1 MKIAL
6 KLILLVI
13 IVGLGYMVVESIME
27 PVRFN
32 KQKDKR
38 EIAVIQ
44 KLEDIRSAEL
54 AFKAINGKYMSDW
67 DTLIN
72 FVKENE
78 FPIIKEVPDPNDTT
92 NTIVIRDT
100 IGYMPIADSLYGSKE
115 AFNID
120 QLKYVP
126 IPKEFFNNEKFD
138 LNVGSIERGG
148 MPVHVF
154 ECKVDYK
161 TMLKG
166 LDKQLIINL
175 KKKVEEMNKYSGLK
189 IGSMEEASTEGNWK

>member
-100 IGYMPIADSLYGSKE
+100 IGYMPIADSLYGRRE

-126 IPKEFFNNEKFD
+126 IPNEFFNNEMFD
-138 LNVGSIERGG
+138 LNAGTIERGG

-166 LDKQLIINL
+166 LDEQLIINL

-189 IGSMEEASTEGNWK
+189 IGSMEEASTVGNWK

>member
-13 IVGLGYMVVESIME
+13 IVGLGYMVVQSIME